1 MHQRTGI
8 QIDPRRDEPL
18 YKQIYEE
25 LVTRIRAGEYPSG
38 FRLPPSRELAR
49 ELATHRN
56 TVARAFDA
64 LEQSGLV
71 YSVVGRGTFVAEQP
85 AAATP
90 SPETALSLPWNSL
103 LSHAANAEPLSR
115 LDRMVH
121 SVQRTDLVNL
131 TSMYPSAD
139 LLPADLLRRCM
150 DHVLRTC
157 QLEALGF
164 APRYGLPRLRE
175 LIAGLLRTAGL
186 HVTSDDILITTGS
199 QQALDLVAR
208 ALINPGDVLLAE
220 EFTYT
225 GVLTAFAAAGATI
238 VGVPDDA
245 EGPDIDALRRLGRS
259 GAKAFYLMPNC
270 GNPTGASVS
279 LARRRQI
286 AAWSHEFGIPLLE
299 DDYGADL
306 DLEECPRI
314 PALRALDPD
323 VLYIG
328 TFSKRLI
335 PALRI
340 GFLVCPQVLRRRL
353 VALKHS
359 MDLGTSALMQ
369 HALAE
374 FIERGYLRL
383 HLRRIL
389 PAYRA
394 RRDALEAGL
403 REHLPPQITWQHP
416 RRGGFLWLKLP
427 PAYDTEVIFEEAQR
441 QGVLVSPGALHSV
454 HRLQHSGVRLTFCA
468 EPPERLAEG
477 ARRLGAAL
485 RELANRAL
493 PEAFSAAPG
502 MDGV

>member
-1 MHQRTGI
+1 MDQKTGI

-25 LVTRIRAGEYPSG
+25 LVSRIRAGEYPTG
-38 FRLPPSRELAR
+38 FRLPPTRDLAR

-85 AAATP
+85 PAALPAEP
-90 SPETALSLPWNSL
+90 RPGLSWNAL
-103 LSHAANAEPLSR
+103 LSHAAHAEPLVR

-121 SVQRTDLVNL
+121 TVQRTDLVNL

-139 LLPADLLRRCM
+139 LLPVSALRRCL
-150 DHVLRTC
+150 DHVL
-157 QLEALGF
+157 QAYPAESLSF

-175 LIAGLLRTAGL
+175 RIAELLHAAAIPATADDL
-186 HVTSDDILITTGS
+186 LVTSGS
-199 QQALDLVAR
+199 QQALDLIAR
-208 ALINPGDVLLAE
+208 GLINPGDVLLAE
-220 EFTYT
+220 EHTYT
-225 GVLTAFAAAGATI
+225 GVLTAFAASGATI
-238 VGVPDDA
+238 VGVPNDA
-245 EGPDIDALRRLGRS
+245 EGPEIEVLRRLGRN
-259 GAKAFYLMPNC
+259 GTKAFYVMPNC

-279 LARRRQI
+279 LARRKQLV
-286 AAWSHEFGIPLLE
+286 AWSHEFGIPLIE

-306 DLEECPRI
+306 DLEDCPRI

-323 VLYIG
+323 VLYVG

-335 PALRI
+335 PALRV
-340 GFLVCPQVLRRRL
+340 GFLACPPLMRRRL
-353 VALKHS
+353 VMLKHS
-359 MDLGTSALMQ
+359 MDLGTSALIQ
-369 HALAE
+369 QALAE
-374 FIERGYLRL
+374 FIDRGYLRA
-383 HLRRIL
+383 HLRRII
-389 PAYRA
+389 PAYRQ

-403 REHLPPQITWQHP
+403 REHLPPEITWQHP
-416 RRGGFLWLKLP
+416 RRGGFLWLNLP
-427 PAYDTEVIFEEAQR
+427 SAYDTELVFEEAQR

-454 HRLQHSGVRLTFCA
+454 HRTQQAGVRLTFCA
-468 EPPERLAEG
+468 EPPERLVEG

-485 RELANRAL
+485 REMAARAPL
-493 PEAFSAAPG
+493 GGAAAVPG